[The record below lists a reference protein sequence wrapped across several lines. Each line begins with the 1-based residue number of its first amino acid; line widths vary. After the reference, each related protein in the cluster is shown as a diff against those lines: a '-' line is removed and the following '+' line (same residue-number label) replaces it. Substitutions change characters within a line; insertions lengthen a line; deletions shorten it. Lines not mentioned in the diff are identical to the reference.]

1 MPARRYEVVPHAR
14 RAHVHKTYIIAT
26 HQQISSLEDR
36 VKLLESSVCEYKVEN
51 EVLKRKLSCSE
62 KEREEL
68 HTAIRDQCKGA
79 EIEIMTGKLSEFLD
93 KMELESRKQ
102 TEYMLELEDLT

>member
-1 MPARRYEVVPHAR
+1 MPAQRYVVPFSHSPSYKKLLIR
-14 RAHVHKTYIIAT
+14 YSF
-26 HQQISSLEDR
+26 QQISSLEDR

-62 KEREEL
+62 EEREEL
-68 HTAIRDQCKGA
+68 HGAIKNNCKGA
-79 EIEIMTGKLSEFLD
+79 EIEAMTGELSGLLD

-102 TEYMLELEDLT
+102 TEYMLELEDLS